1 MARVHLFAGPQSN
14 NDKKSRS
21 QHQHESE
28 YTNLNV
34 DRRGPSPM
42 VIPATM
48 SKEDNMGNTKA
59 VSVES
64 SSSLTTQDHH
74 HPSSSPPPPQQQ
86 QQHEHHK
93 EPDAA
98 SIATLT
104 AILQNA
110 QAAAMNNGGDIND
123 VVGAVAAHLSV
134 KPGMLYYG
142 WELVQI

>member
-21 QHQHESE
+21 QHQHDSE
-28 YTNLNV
+28 YNHLNV

-48 SKEDNMGNTKA
+48 SKEENVVNTQA

-64 SSSLTTQDHH
+64 SSSLTIQDHH
-74 HPSSSPPPPQQQ
+74 HHSSSPPPPPQQQ
-86 QQHEHHK
+86 QQQQQEQHK

-134 KPGMLYYG
+134 KPGMLYRVDG
-142 WELVQI
+142 

>member
-21 QHQHESE
+21 QHQHDSE
-28 YTNLNV
+28 YNNSLNV

-42 VIPATM
+42 VIPAAM
-48 SKEDNMGNTKA
+48 AKEENAVNTQA

-64 SSSLTTQDHH
+64 SSSLPTQDHHHHH

-86 QQHEHHK
+86 HDQHK

-134 KPGMLYYG
+134 KPGMLY
-142 WELVQI
+142 